1 MTKTRQLNIGGETF
15 KVVRSKKYPMT
26 VRRSVVLLSH
36 GYNDIHDAYERPSYY
51 KERIFEDWTRFAE
64 VNGLMNLT
72 ILSRNT
78 FQFTLGAIYVSP
90 ENQSEQYFIYV
101 TAKKQEAYPI
111 V

>member
-1 MTKTRQLNIGGETF
+1 MTNTRQLNIGGETF
-15 KVVRSKKYPMT
+15 RVVRSKKYPMT
-26 VRRSVVLLSH
+26 LRRSVTLLLH
-36 GYNDIHDAYERPSYY
+36 GYNDIHDAYARPSYY

-78 FQFTLGAIYVSP
+78 FQFTLGAVYVSP
-90 ENQSEQYFIYV
+90 ENQNEQYFIYV
-101 TAKKQEAYPI
+101 TASKKEAYPI

>member
-15 KVVRSKKYPMT
+15 RVVRSKKYPMT
-26 VRRSVVLLSH
+26 VRRSVILLSH
-36 GYNDIHDAYERPSYY
+36 GYNDIHDAYARPSYY

-90 ENQSEQYFIYV
+90 EDQNEQYFIYV
-101 TAKKQEAYPI
+101 TASKKEAYPI